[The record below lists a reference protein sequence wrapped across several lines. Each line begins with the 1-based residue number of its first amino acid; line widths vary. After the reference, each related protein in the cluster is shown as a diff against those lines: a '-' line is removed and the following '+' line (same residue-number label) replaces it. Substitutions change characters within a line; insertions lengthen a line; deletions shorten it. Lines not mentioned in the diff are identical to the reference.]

1 MATGF
6 NIPSMF
12 EARQAVDRQ
21 METDAQSAGRLP
33 LGGGMMYASS
43 MVGDIRNQ
51 GLQTVAGMLGGV
63 GNPIMD
69 QQRAITE
76 VMDQFPD
83 PQSAED
89 YTQIAGAMNSKGL
102 YNYAAM
108 AMDRAN
114 EIKSQ
119 LPTTTY
125 KTEKVGVMKDGKRYT
140 QTWQVDNNGNMIK
153 MLGEQLTSEPTKES
167 TSSSFNKV
175 TLEETAENGSLVKNT
190 YKVTASGERGELI
203 ATVPLYKP
211 EAEDE
216 VESNPLT
223 PIHEATAETIM
234 GEQYSSLVK
243 GTPEY
248 KKMFAAQVGLVS
260 DKYDAE
266 IKRLGNAK
274 AFDPVVL
281 MQQTNPAT
289 LKIDP
294 RTKEAGELY
303 EEQYPNGRNYTNVEA
318 QIASREYKR
327 AGELEALQIMENE
340 ENFKNTTALITADA
354 QEAKTSNDELRNLN
368 AMVNLLE
375 EGARTGFGQDFKD
388 AYGSFLEGIG
398 ISNPQV
404 ASQDILRTFMKRAA
418 LERLTFLKGAASDKD
433 IDFVEAA
440 GAQMNKSE
448 EANLVILKTSQI
460 LHNRILDINRHMR
473 QWATNY
479 KTDTGKMPSPLEY
492 GNEKDRYR
500 NRGQSDFYPL
510 KEGEVAVQPISEAIK
525 VTMDEL
531 LNYPADQEFNADYQ
545 SFAENDL
552 LLDNLMGKY
561 MPKE

>member
-21 METDAQSAGRLP
+21 METDAQTAGRLP

-125 KTEKVGVMKDGKRYT
+125 KTEKVGVMKGGKRYT

-153 MLGEQLTSEPTKES
+153 MLGEQLTSEPAKES

-175 TLEETAENGSLVKNT
+175 TLEETAEDGSLVKNT
-190 YKVTASGERGELI
+190 YEVTNDGQLGEKI

-211 EAEDE
+211 EEE
-216 VESNPLT
+216 EKIESNPLK
-223 PIHEATAETIM
+223 PVHEATAETIM

-248 KKMFAAQVGLVS
+248 DSMFDAQVQIVS
-260 DKYDAE
+260 DNYDAE

-289 LKIDP
+289 LEIDP
-294 RTKEAGELY
+294 RTGETGELY
-303 EEQYPNGRNYTNVEA
+303 EEQYPNGRNFTNVEA
-318 QIASREYKR
+318 QSESLAYKR
-327 AGELEALQIMENE
+327 ANRQEAYQIMSDE
-340 ENFKNTTALITADA
+340 ENNTCTI
-354 QEAKTSNDELRNLN
+354 
-368 AMVNLLE
+368 VN
-375 EGARTGFGQDFKD
+375 
-388 AYGSFLEGIG
+388 
-398 ISNPQV
+398 P
-404 ASQDILRTFMKRAA
+404 
-418 LERLTFLKGAASDKD
+418 LTTRS
-433 IDFVEAA
+433 
-440 GAQMNKSE
+440 
-448 EANLVILKTSQI
+448 
-460 LHNRILDINRHMR
+460 
-473 QWATNY
+473 
-479 KTDTGKMPSPLEY
+479 
-492 GNEKDRYR
+492 
-500 NRGQSDFYPL
+500 
-510 KEGEVAVQPISEAIK
+510 
-525 VTMDEL
+525 
-531 LNYPADQEFNADYQ
+531 
-545 SFAENDL
+545 
-552 LLDNLMGKY
+552 
-561 MPKE
+561 

>member
-21 METDAQSAGRLP
+21 MELDAQNAGRLP

-43 MVGDIRNQ
+43 MVGDIKNQ
-51 GLQTVAGMLGGV
+51 GLMNVAGLLGGV

-76 VMDQFPD
+76 VMEQFPN

-167 TSSSFNKV
+167 TSSTFNKV
-175 TLEETAENGSLVKNT
+175 TLEETTSDGRLVKNT
-190 YKVTASGERGELI
+190 YKVTADGERGDLI

-211 EAEDE
+211 EEIEKTE
-216 VESNPLT
+216 VDPLT
-223 PIHEATAETIM
+223 TLHQATAKTIM
-234 GEQYSSLVK
+234 GEQYPDLVE
-243 GTPEY
+243 GTDEY
-248 KKMFAAQVGLVS
+248 TSMFEAQTQLVA

-266 IKRLGNAK
+266 IKRLGNAD

-281 MQQTNPAT
+281 MRQTNPAT
-289 LKIDP
+289 LLIDP
-294 RTKEAGELY
+294 RTGEVGELY
-303 EEQYPNGRNYTNVEA
+303 SEEFPNGRNYTDVEA
-318 QIASREYKR
+318 QIASREFKR
-327 AGELEALQIMENE
+327 AGEREAYTIMENE
-340 ENFKNTTALITADA
+340 ENFKNTQALLTADA
-354 QEAKTSNDELRNLN
+354 EEAKISNDELRNLN
-368 AMVNLLE
+368 AMINLLE
-375 EGARTGFGQDFKD
+375 EGAKTGFGQDFKD

-448 EANLVILKTSQI
+448 EANLVILKTSKI
-460 LHNRILDINRHMR
+460 LHDRILDINRHMR
-473 QWATNY
+473 QWTTKY

-492 GNEKDRYR
+492 DNEKNRYR

-510 KEGEVAVQPISEAIK
+510 KEGETAVQPISEAIE
-525 VTMDEL
+525 VTMQEIL
-531 LNYPADQEFNADYQ
+531 SYPEDLEFNADYQ

-552 LLDNLMGKY
+552 LLDDLMNKY
-561 MPKE
+561 MQK

>member
-21 METDAQSAGRLP
+21 METDAQTAGRLP

-119 LPTTTY
+119 LSTTTY

-153 MLGEQLTSEPTKES
+153 MLGEQLTSEPAKES
-167 TSSSFNKV
+167 TSSTFNKV
-175 TLEETAENGSLVKNT
+175 TLEETTTDGLLVKNT
-190 YKVTASGERGELI
+190 YEVTANGERKLI

-211 EAEDE
+211 EEDKIE
-216 VESNPLT
+216 TNPLK
-223 PIHEATAETIM
+223 PVHEATAETIM

-248 KKMFAAQVGLVS
+248 DSMFDAQVKIVS

-294 RTKEAGELY
+294 RTQEAGELY
-303 EEQYPNGRNYTNVEA
+303 NEQYPNGRNYTNVEA
-318 QIASREYKR
+318 QVASREYKR
-327 AGELEALQIMENE
+327 AGELEAYQIMENE

-354 QEAKTSNDELRNLN
+354 EKAQTSRDELNNLN
-368 AMVNLLE
+368 TMINLLE
-375 EGARTGFGQDFKD
+375 EGAKTGFGQNFKD

-418 LERLTFLKGAASDKD
+418 LERLSFLKGAASDKD

-460 LHNRILDINRHMR
+460 LHNRTLDINRHMR

-479 KTDTGKMPSPLEY
+479 ESEKGMMPSPLEY

-510 KEGEVAVQPISEAIK
+510 KEGETAVQPISEAIK

-531 LNYPADQEFNADYQ
+531 LNYPTDLEFNAEYQ

-552 LLDNLMGKY
+552 LLDKLQTKY
-561 MPKE
+561 GE

>member
-21 METDAQSAGRLP
+21 METDAQTAGRLP

-153 MLGEQLTSEPTKES
+153 MLGEQLTSEPAKES
-167 TSSSFNKV
+167 TSSTFNKV
-175 TLEETAENGSLVKNT
+175 TLEETTTDGLLVKNT
-190 YKVTASGERGELI
+190 YEVTANGERKLI

-211 EAEDE
+211 EEDKIE
-216 VESNPLT
+216 TNPLK
-223 PIHEATAETIM
+223 PVHEATAETIM

-248 KKMFAAQVGLVS
+248 NSMFDAQVKIVS

-294 RTKEAGELY
+294 RTQEAGELY
-303 EEQYPNGRNYTNVEA
+303 NEQYPNGRNYTNVEA
-318 QIASREYKR
+318 QVASREYKR
-327 AGELEALQIMENE
+327 AGELEAYQIMENE

-354 QEAKTSNDELRNLN
+354 EKAQTSRDELNNLN
-368 AMVNLLE
+368 TMINLLE
-375 EGARTGFGQDFKD
+375 EGAKTGFGQNFKD

-418 LERLTFLKGAASDKD
+418 LERLSFLKGAASDKD

-460 LHNRILDINRHMR
+460 LHNRTLDINRHMR

-479 KTDTGKMPSPLEY
+479 ESEKGMMPSPLEY

-510 KEGEVAVQPISEAIK
+510 KEGETAVQPISEAIK

-531 LNYPADQEFNADYQ
+531 LNYPTDLEFNAEYQ

-552 LLDNLMGKY
+552 LLDKLQTKY
-561 MPKE
+561 GE

>member
-21 METDAQSAGRLP
+21 METDAQTAGRLP

-153 MLGEQLTSEPTKES
+153 MLGEQLTSEPAKES
-167 TSSSFNKV
+167 TSSTFNKV
-175 TLEETAENGSLVKNT
+175 TLEETTTDGLLVKNT
-190 YKVTASGERGELI
+190 YEVTANGERKLI

-211 EAEDE
+211 EEDKIE
-216 VESNPLT
+216 TNPLK
-223 PIHEATAETIM
+223 PVHEATAETIM

-248 KKMFAAQVGLVS
+248 DSMFDAQVKIVS
-260 DKYDAE
+260 DNYDAE

-294 RTKEAGELY
+294 RTQEAGELY
-303 EEQYPNGRNYTNVEA
+303 NEQYPNGRNYTNVEA
-318 QIASREYKR
+318 QVASREYKR
-327 AGELEALQIMENE
+327 AGELEAYQIMENE

-354 QEAKTSNDELRNLN
+354 EKAQTSRDELNNLN
-368 AMVNLLE
+368 TMINLLE
-375 EGARTGFGQDFKD
+375 EGAKTGFGQNFKD

-418 LERLTFLKGAASDKD
+418 LERLSFLKGAASDKD

-460 LHNRILDINRHMR
+460 LHNRTLDINRHMR

-479 KTDTGKMPSPLEY
+479 ESEKGMMPSPLEY

-510 KEGEVAVQPISEAIK
+510 KEGETAVQPISEAIK

-531 LNYPADQEFNADYQ
+531 LNYPTDLEFNAEYQ

-552 LLDNLMGKY
+552 LLDKLQTKY
-561 MPKE
+561 GE

>member
-21 METDAQSAGRLP
+21 METDAQTAGRLP

-153 MLGEQLTSEPTKES
+153 MLGEQLTSEPAKES
-167 TSSSFNKV
+167 TSSTFNKV
-175 TLEETAENGSLVKNT
+175 TLEETTTDGLLVKNT
-190 YKVTASGERGELI
+190 YEVTANGERKLI

-211 EAEDE
+211 EEDKIE
-216 VESNPLT
+216 TNPLK
-223 PIHEATAETIM
+223 PVHEATAETIM

-248 KKMFAAQVGLVS
+248 DSMFDAQVKIVS

-294 RTKEAGELY
+294 RTQEAGELY
-303 EEQYPNGRNYTNVEA
+303 NEQYPNGRNYTNVEA
-318 QIASREYKR
+318 QVASREYKR
-327 AGELEALQIMENE
+327 AGELEAYQIMENE

-354 QEAKTSNDELRNLN
+354 EKAQTSRDELNNLN
-368 AMVNLLE
+368 TMINLLE
-375 EGARTGFGQDFKD
+375 EGAKTGFGQNFKD

-418 LERLTFLKGAASDKD
+418 LERLSFLKGAASDKD

-460 LHNRILDINRHMR
+460 LHNRTLDINRHMR

-479 KTDTGKMPSPLEY
+479 ESEKGMMPSPLEY

-510 KEGEVAVQPISEAIK
+510 KEGETAVQPISEAIK

-531 LNYPADQEFNADYQ
+531 LNYPTDLEFNAEYQ

-552 LLDNLMGKY
+552 LLDKLQTKY
-561 MPKE
+561 GQ

>member
-21 METDAQSAGRLP
+21 METDAQTAGRLP

-153 MLGEQLTSEPTKES
+153 MLGEQLTSEPAKES
-167 TSSSFNKV
+167 TSSTFNKV
-175 TLEETAENGSLVKNT
+175 TLEETTTDGLLVKNT
-190 YKVTASGERGELI
+190 YEVTANGERKLI

-211 EAEDE
+211 EEDKIE
-216 VESNPLT
+216 TNPLK
-223 PIHEATAETIM
+223 PVHEATAETIM

-248 KKMFAAQVGLVS
+248 DSMFDAQVQIVS
-260 DKYDAE
+260 DNYDAE

-294 RTKEAGELY
+294 RTQEAGELY
-303 EEQYPNGRNYTNVEA
+303 NEQYPNGRNYTNVEA
-318 QIASREYKR
+318 QVASREYKR
-327 AGELEALQIMENE
+327 AGELEAYQIMENE

-354 QEAKTSNDELRNLN
+354 EKAQTSRDELNNLN
-368 AMVNLLE
+368 TMINLLE
-375 EGARTGFGQDFKD
+375 EGAKTGFGQNFKD

-418 LERLTFLKGAASDKD
+418 LERLSFLKGAASDKD

-460 LHNRILDINRHMR
+460 LHNRTLDINRHMR

-479 KTDTGKMPSPLEY
+479 ESEKGMMPSPLEY

-510 KEGEVAVQPISEAIK
+510 KEGETAVQPISEAIK

-531 LNYPADQEFNADYQ
+531 LNYPTDLEFNAEYQ

-552 LLDNLMGKY
+552 LLDKLQTKY
-561 MPKE
+561 GE

>member
-21 METDAQSAGRLP
+21 METDAQTAGRLP

-153 MLGEQLTSEPTKES
+153 MLGEQLTSEPAKES

-175 TLEETAENGSLVKNT
+175 TLEETAEDGSLVKNT
-190 YKVTASGERGELI
+190 YEVTNDGQLGKKI

-211 EAEDE
+211 EEE
-216 VESNPLT
+216 EKIESNPLK
-223 PIHEATAETIM
+223 PVHEATAETIM

-248 KKMFAAQVGLVS
+248 DSMFDAQVQIVS
-260 DKYDAE
+260 DNYDAE

-289 LKIDP
+289 LEIDP
-294 RTKEAGELY
+294 RTNEAGELY
-303 EEQYPNGRNYTNVEA
+303 DEKYPNGRNYTNVEA
-318 QIASREYKR
+318 QVASREYKR
-327 AGELEALQIMENE
+327 AGELEAYQIMENE

-354 QEAKTSNDELRNLN
+354 EKAQTSRSELNNLN
-368 AMVNLLE
+368 AMISLLE
-375 EGARTGFGQDFKD
+375 EGAKTGFGQDFKD

-418 LERLTFLKGAASDKD
+418 LERLSFLKGAASDKD

-460 LHNRILDINRHMR
+460 LHDRVLDINRHMR

-479 KTDTGKMPSPLEY
+479 ETDKGVMPSPLEY
-492 GNEKDRYR
+492 GNEKNRYR

-510 KEGEVAVQPISEAIK
+510 KEGETAVQPISEAIK
-525 VTMDEL
+525 VTMQEL
-531 LNYPADQEFNADYQ
+531 LNYPEDLEFNADYQ

-552 LLDNLMGKY
+552 LLDELQTKY
-561 MPKE
+561 GE

>member
-21 METDAQSAGRLP
+21 METDAQTAGRLP

-119 LPTTTY
+119 LSTTTY

-153 MLGEQLTSEPTKES
+153 MLGEQLTSEPAKES

-175 TLEETAENGSLVKNT
+175 TLEETTTDGLLVKNT
-190 YKVTASGERGELI
+190 YEVTANGERKLI

-211 EAEDE
+211 EEDKIE
-216 VESNPLT
+216 TNPLK
-223 PIHEATAETIM
+223 PVHEATAETIM

-248 KKMFAAQVGLVS
+248 DSMFDAQVKIVS
-260 DKYDAE
+260 DNYDAE

-294 RTKEAGELY
+294 RTQEAGELY
-303 EEQYPNGRNYTNVEA
+303 NEQYPNGRNYTNVEA
-318 QIASREYKR
+318 QVASREYKR
-327 AGELEALQIMENE
+327 AGELEAYQIMENE

-354 QEAKTSNDELRNLN
+354 EKAQTSRDELNNLN
-368 AMVNLLE
+368 TMITLLE
-375 EGARTGFGQDFKD
+375 EGAKTGFGQNFKD

-418 LERLTFLKGAASDKD
+418 LERLSFLKGAASDKD

-460 LHNRILDINRHMR
+460 LHNRTLDINRHMR

-479 KTDTGKMPSPLEY
+479 ESEKGMMPSPLEY

-510 KEGEVAVQPISEAIK
+510 KEGETAVQPISEAIK

-531 LNYPADQEFNADYQ
+531 LNYPTDLEFNAEYQ

-552 LLDNLMGKY
+552 LLDKLQTKY
-561 MPKE
+561 GE

>member
-21 METDAQSAGRLP
+21 METDAQTAGRLP

-153 MLGEQLTSEPTKES
+153 MLGEQLTSEPAKES
-167 TSSSFNKV
+167 TSSTFNKV
-175 TLEETAENGSLVKNT
+175 TLEETTTDGLLVKNT
-190 YKVTASGERGELI
+190 YEVTANGERKLI

-211 EAEDE
+211 EEDKIE
-216 VESNPLT
+216 TNPLK
-223 PIHEATAETIM
+223 PVHEATAETIM

-248 KKMFAAQVGLVS
+248 DSMFDAQVKIVS

-294 RTKEAGELY
+294 RTQEAGELY
-303 EEQYPNGRNYTNVEA
+303 NEQYPNGRNYTNVEA
-318 QIASREYKR
+318 QVASREYKR
-327 AGELEALQIMENE
+327 AGELEAYQIMENE

-354 QEAKTSNDELRNLN
+354 EKAQTSRDELNNLN
-368 AMVNLLE
+368 TMINLLE
-375 EGARTGFGQDFKD
+375 EGAKTGFGQNFKD

-418 LERLTFLKGAASDKD
+418 LERLSFLKGAASDKD

-460 LHNRILDINRHMR
+460 LHNRTLDINRHMR

-479 KTDTGKMPSPLEY
+479 ESEKGMMPSPLEY

-510 KEGEVAVQPISEAIK
+510 KEGETAVQPISEAIK

-531 LNYPADQEFNADYQ
+531 LNYPTDLEFNAEYQ

-552 LLDNLMGKY
+552 LLDKLQTKYGK
-561 MPKE
+561 

>member
-21 METDAQSAGRLP
+21 METDAQTAGRLP

-76 VMDQFPD
+76 VMEQFPN

-153 MLGEQLTSEPTKES
+153 MLGEQLTSEPAKES

-175 TLEETAENGSLVKNT
+175 TLEETAEDGSLVKNT
-190 YKVTASGERGELI
+190 YEVTNDGQLGEKI

-211 EAEDE
+211 EEE
-216 VESNPLT
+216 EKIESNPLK
-223 PIHEATAETIM
+223 PVHEATAETIM

-248 KKMFAAQVGLVS
+248 DSMFDAQVQIVS
-260 DKYDAE
+260 DNYDAE

-289 LKIDP
+289 LEIDP
-294 RTKEAGELY
+294 RTNEAGELY
-303 EEQYPNGRNYTNVEA
+303 DEKYPNGRNYTNVEA
-318 QIASREYKR
+318 QVASREYKR
-327 AGELEALQIMENE
+327 AGELEAYQIMENE

-354 QEAKTSNDELRNLN
+354 EKAQTSRSELNNLN
-368 AMVNLLE
+368 AMISLLE
-375 EGARTGFGQDFKD
+375 EGAKTGFGQDFKD

-418 LERLTFLKGAASDKD
+418 LERLSFLKGAASDKD

-460 LHNRILDINRHMR
+460 LHDRVLDINRHMR

-479 KTDTGKMPSPLEY
+479 ETDKGVMPSPLEY
-492 GNEKDRYR
+492 GNEKNRYR

-510 KEGEVAVQPISEAIK
+510 KEGETAVQPISEAIK
-525 VTMDEL
+525 VTMQEL
-531 LNYPADQEFNADYQ
+531 LNYPEDLEFNADYQ

-552 LLDNLMGKY
+552 LLDELQTKY
-561 MPKE
+561 GE

>member
-21 METDAQSAGRLP
+21 METDAQTAGRLP

-76 VMDQFPD
+76 VMDQFPN

-125 KTEKVGVMKDGKRYT
+125 KTEKVGVMKGGKRYT

-153 MLGEQLTSEPTKES
+153 MLGEQLTSEPTKAS
-167 TSSSFNKV
+167 TSSTYNKV
-175 TLEETAENGSLVKNT
+175 TLEETAEDGSFVKNT
-190 YKVTASGERGELI
+190 YEVTASGKRGDLI
-203 ATVPLYKP
+203 STVPLYKP
-211 EAEDE
+211 EEKDK

-234 GEQYSSLVK
+234 GEQYSDLVK

-248 KKMFAAQVGLVS
+248 KEMFAAQVGLVS

-294 RTKEAGELY
+294 RTQEAGELY
-303 EEQYPNGRNYTNVEA
+303 EEQYPNGRNYNNVEA
-318 QIASREYKR
+318 QIASKEYKR
-327 AGELEALQIMENE
+327 AGELEAFQIMENE

-531 LNYPADQEFNADYQ
+531 LNYPADLDFNAEYQ

-552 LLDNLMGKY
+552 LLDDLMGKY

>member
-1 MATGF
+1 MEQIPEPDTVDEYIQLSNLMNQAELYGEAKEAMKMA
-6 NIPSMF
+6 N
-12 EARQAVDRQ
+12 
-21 METDAQSAGRLP
+21 
-33 LGGGMMYASS
+33 
-43 MVGDIRNQ
+43 DIR
-51 GLQTVAGMLGGV
+51 
-63 GNPIMD
+63 
-69 QQRAITE
+69 
-76 VMDQFPD
+76 
-83 PQSAED
+83 
-89 YTQIAGAMNSKGL
+89 
-102 YNYAAM
+102 
-108 AMDRAN
+108 
-114 EIKSQ
+114 SQ
-119 LPTTTY
+119 LPTKSTAYKEYSEMTTNPTPEGFKEWYKEFKITGNANNTY
-125 KTEKVGVMKDGKRYT
+125 K
-140 QTWQVDNNGNMIK
+140 
-153 MLGEQLTSEPTKES
+153 
-167 TSSSFNKV
+167 KV
-175 TLEETAENGSLVKNT
+175 TLEETTESGSLVKNT
-190 YKVTASGERGELI
+190 YEVTDSGEKGKLI

-211 EAEDE
+211 EETE
-216 VESNPLT
+216 KPELNPLT

-234 GEQYSSLVK
+234 GEQYSDLVK

-266 IKRLGNAK
+266 IQRLGNAK

-294 RTKEAGELY
+294 RTNEAGELY

-318 QIASREYKR
+318 QLASREYKR
-327 AGELEALQIMENE
+327 AGELEAFQIMENE

-354 QEAKTSNDELRNLN
+354 EKAQTSRSELNNLN
-368 AMVNLLE
+368 TMVNLLE

-525 VTMDEL
+525 VTMNEL
-531 LNYPADQEFNADYQ
+531 LNYPEDLDFNAEYQ

-552 LLDNLMGKY
+552 LLDSLQQKY
-561 MPKE
+561 DE

>member
-21 METDAQSAGRLP
+21 METDAQTAGRLP

-119 LPTTTY
+119 LSTTTY

-153 MLGEQLTSEPTKES
+153 MLGEQLTSEPAKES
-167 TSSSFNKV
+167 TSSTFNKV
-175 TLEETAENGSLVKNT
+175 TLEETTTDGLLVKNT
-190 YKVTASGERGELI
+190 YEVTANGERKLI

-211 EAEDE
+211 EEDKIE
-216 VESNPLT
+216 TNPLK
-223 PIHEATAETIM
+223 PVHEATAETIM

-248 KKMFAAQVGLVS
+248 DSMFDAQVKIVS

-294 RTKEAGELY
+294 RTQEAGELY
-303 EEQYPNGRNYTNVEA
+303 NEQYPNGRNYTNVEA
-318 QIASREYKR
+318 QVASREYKR
-327 AGELEALQIMENE
+327 AGELEAYQIMENE

-354 QEAKTSNDELRNLN
+354 EKAQTSRDE
-368 AMVNLLE
+368 LE
-375 EGARTGFGQDFKD
+375 EGAKTGFGQNFKD

-418 LERLTFLKGAASDKD
+418 LERLSFLKGAASDKD

-460 LHNRILDINRHMR
+460 LHNRTLDINRHMR

-479 KTDTGKMPSPLEY
+479 ESEKGMMPSPLEY

-510 KEGEVAVQPISEAIK
+510 KEGETAVQPISEAIK

-531 LNYPADQEFNADYQ
+531 LNYPTDLEFNAEYQ

-552 LLDNLMGKY
+552 LLDKLQTKY
-561 MPKE
+561 GE

>member
-21 METDAQSAGRLP
+21 METDAQTAGRLP

-153 MLGEQLTSEPTKES
+153 MLGEQLTSEPAKES
-167 TSSSFNKV
+167 TSSTFNKV
-175 TLEETAENGSLVKNT
+175 TLEETTTDGLLVKNT
-190 YKVTASGERGELI
+190 YEVTANGERKLI

-211 EAEDE
+211 EEDKIE
-216 VESNPLT
+216 TNPLK
-223 PIHEATAETIM
+223 PVHEATAETIM

-248 KKMFAAQVGLVS
+248 DSMFDAQVKIVS

-294 RTKEAGELY
+294 RTQEAGELY
-303 EEQYPNGRNYTNVEA
+303 NEQYPNGRNYTNVEA
-318 QIASREYKR
+318 QVASREYKR
-327 AGELEALQIMENE
+327 AGELEAYQIMENE

-354 QEAKTSNDELRNLN
+354 EKAQTSRDELNNLN
-368 AMVNLLE
+368 TMINLLE
-375 EGARTGFGQDFKD
+375 EGAKTGFGQNFKD

-418 LERLTFLKGAASDKD
+418 LERLSFLKGAASDKD

-460 LHNRILDINRHMR
+460 LHNRTLDINRHMR

-479 KTDTGKMPSPLEY
+479 ESEKGMMPSPLEY

-510 KEGEVAVQPISEAIK
+510 KEGETAVQPISEAIK

-531 LNYPADQEFNADYQ
+531 LNYPTDLEFNAEYQ

-552 LLDNLMGKY
+552 LLDKLQTKY
-561 MPKE
+561 GE